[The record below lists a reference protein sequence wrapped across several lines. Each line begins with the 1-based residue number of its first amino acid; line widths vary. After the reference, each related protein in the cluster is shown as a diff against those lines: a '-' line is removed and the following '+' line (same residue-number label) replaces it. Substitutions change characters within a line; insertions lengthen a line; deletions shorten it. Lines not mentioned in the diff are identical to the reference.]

1 MTRRE
6 LIEWRGE
13 YGLSQ
18 KSAAD
23 FFAVSPETVA
33 AWERGLS
40 DVSRDLMATCC
51 QAFTNERPEIH
62 GDAYLRACMLIEADG
77 AIAILRWA
85 GISLA
90 AIIIALL
97 IYCFG

>member
-6 LIEWRGE
+6 LIEWRGQF
-13 YGLSQ
+13 GLSQ

-33 AWERGLS
+33 AWEKGLS

-51 QAFTNERPEIH
+51 QAFTNERPKIR
-62 GDAYLRACMLIEADG
+62 GDAYLQIPPPIHSTG
-77 AIAILRWA
+77 
-85 GISLA
+85 SQS
-90 AIIIALL
+90 
-97 IYCFG
+97 